1 MKTFNILVVGC
12 GSIGQRHARLLS
24 ARKDVKLYIAD
35 TVEENRKYCQEKFS
49 VAEAF
54 EDYLEALKKGMDGVF
69 ICVPTDLHVPFAKQA
84 LDSGA
89 CVLIEKPVGLSAAEA
104 EVLID
109 YPNADKRIQIGYM
122 NRYNAQLQKIKQL
135 IDSGSLGNILY
146 ANASVYTYGTLLF
159 AKTPFREHEKWALI
173 RDYTH
178 EIDFLLY
185 LLGPAEEVAAMGATL
200 GDLDHLPSPNV
211 VEIIS
216 RFCSGAIGSIHM
228 DYARYPDKRT
238 MEIIG
243 DIGSIEFSINE
254 GLIRYYHRD
263 KKGFRE
269 EREPFI
275 RDDMF
280 SDQIETIIG
289 MIKKEVNPMV
299 SLADGI
305 AALRFC
311 EAAITSSV
319 EKKYVTIKRGVE

>member
-1 MKTFNILVVGC
+1 MNTYKILVVGC

-35 TVEENRKYCQEKFS
+35 RLEENREYCQENFS
-49 VAEAF
+49 VIEAF
-54 EDYLEALKKGMDGVF
+54 EDYSLALKEGMDGVF
-69 ICVPTDLHVPFAKQA
+69 ICVPTGLHIPFAKLA

-89 CVLIEKPVGLSAAEA
+89 CVLIEKPVGLSVAEA
-104 EVLID
+104 EVLKN
-109 YPNADKRIQIGYM
+109 YPDADKRIQIGYM
-122 NRYNAQLQKIKQL
+122 NRYNVQLQKIKQL
-135 IDSGSLGNILY
+135 IDSGALGKILY

-159 AKTPFREHEKWALI
+159 AKTPFRDHEEWALI

-185 LLGPAEEVAAMGATL
+185 LLGPAEEIVAMSATL
-200 GDLDHLPSPNV
+200 GDLDHLPSPNI
-211 VEIIS
+211 VEITS

-243 DIGSIEFSINE
+243 DIGSIEFSLNE
-254 GLIRYYHRD
+254 GLLRYYHKD

-280 SDQIETIIG
+280 SDQIETMIG
-289 MIKKEVNPMV
+289 MIKKEVAPIV
-299 SLADGI
+299 SLNDGI
-305 AALRFC
+305 EALRFC

-319 EKKYVTIKRGVE
+319 EKRFVSL